1 MVRKIKKKR
10 PGTGIFMTFLLM
22 VGIATFV
29 YKAII
34 IPGYQ
39 HIFEIEYDDKTS
51 SYSPLKATPVSSDN
65 ITMPVPSL
73 KLEPDPSVSISS
85 DKLNSPNAILIRLEI
100 KGHTSPDKPES
111 QVGGMSPTKNHT
123 ILMQK
128 NSEEKIYPAS
138 LTKMMTAI
146 VAIEKLP
153 DLKKEITL
161 TNSVFQGLSEADAS
175 MAGFQPGEKVRAI
188 DLLYG
193 ALLPS
198 GAESCVGLA
207 DYIAGSEKDFVGMMN
222 QKAADLGMHNTH
234 FENSTGLQNENHYT
248 TVKDLAILL
257 SYALQNDTFR
267 EIFTSS
273 RHSTP
278 PTNKHP
284 DGMTFYS
291 TMFEELNNQ
300 NIIDGEILGGKT
312 GYTAEAGLGLASLA
326 KVGKQDYILIT
337 AGAKGDH
344 HSEQYNITD
353 ALAVY
358 NSIGKNDYNVS
369 SEDVLR
375 QHDKRR
381 LNTPPLKRQR

>member
-1 MVRKIKKKR
+1 MVRKGKR
-10 PGTGIFMTFLLM
+10 GKSEILIFMVLLLM
-22 VGIATFV
+22 VVIAAFV
-29 YKAII
+29 YKSNNRTTSV
-34 IPGYQ
+34 PPSK
-39 HIFEIEYDDKTS
+39 IE
-51 SYSPLKATPVSSDN
+51 L
-65 ITMPVPSL
+65 
-73 KLEPDPSVSISS
+73 DPSVSLSL
-85 DKLNSPNAILIRLEI
+85 DKLNSPNAILIRL
-100 KGHTSPDKPES
+100 KD
-111 QVGGMSPTKNHT
+111 QT

-128 NSEEKIYPAS
+128 NSEEKIFPAS

-146 VAIEKLP
+146 VAIENLP
-153 DLKKEITL
+153 DLKKEIKL
-161 TNSVFQGLSEADAS
+161 TNSTFQGLYEADAS
-175 MAGFQPGEKVRAI
+175 MAGFQPGEQVMAI

-198 GAESCVGLA
+198 GAECCIGLA
-207 DYIAGSEKDFVGMMN
+207 DQIAGSEQNFVEMMN
-222 QKAADLGMHNTH
+222 QKAADLGMKNTH
-234 FENSTGLQNENHYT
+234 FENVTGLQNENHYT

-284 DGMTFYS
+284 RGITFSS

-312 GYTAEAGLGLASLA
+312 GYTDEAGLCLASFA
-326 KVGKQDYILIT
+326 KVGKQEYILIS

-353 ALAVY
+353 ALDVY
-358 NSIGKNDYNVS
+358 DGIGKF
-369 SEDVLR
+369 
-375 QHDKRR
+375 
-381 LNTPPLKRQR
+381 

>member
-1 MVRKIKKKR
+1 MVRKASKKKPKIR
-10 PGTGIFMTFLLM
+10 ILLSFLLM
-22 VGIATFV
+22 AVIVVFV
-29 YKAII
+29 CKYII
-34 IPGYQ
+34 TPVAQ
-39 HIFEIEYDDKTS
+39 HLFEKYVDYRTTS
-51 SYSPLKATPVSSDN
+51 VTPLKIGHDSAVAVS
-65 ITMPVPSL
+65 
-73 KLEPDPSVSISS
+73 PDR
-85 DKLNSPNAILIRLEI
+85 LNSPHAILIRL
-100 KGHTSPDKPES
+100 KD
-111 QVGGMSPTKNHT
+111 HT

-128 NSEEKIYPAS
+128 NSEGKIYPAS

-146 VAIEKLP
+146 VAIENLP
-153 DLKKEITL
+153 DLNKEITL

-175 MAGFQPGEKVRAI
+175 MAGFQPGENVRAI

-198 GAESCVGLA
+198 GAESCIGLA
-207 DYIAGSEKDFVGMMN
+207 DYIAGSEEDFVGMMN
-222 QKAADLGMHNTH
+222 QEAADLGMHNTH

-273 RHSTP
+273 RHSTQ

-284 DGMTFYS
+284 DGITFYS
-291 TMFEELNNQ
+291 TIFEELNHQ
-300 NIIDGEILGGKT
+300 NIIDGEFLGGKT
-312 GYTAEAGLGLASLA
+312 GYTDEAGLCLAQ
-326 KVGKQDYILIT
+326 VGKQEYILIS

-358 NSIGKNDYNVS
+358 NSIVK
-369 SEDVLR
+369 
-375 QHDKRR
+375 
-381 LNTPPLKRQR
+381 